1 MANMVKRPPV
11 KKLTNTSE
19 WRWSETAYE
28 WQRLHPKEGVWVS
41 DHRPLPIWLIEESGV
56 VTDSR
61 ISQIWEDSDGFAE
74 LKKQLFWMSFAE
86 LKQRLDNLTT
96 ENQEKDGPIPTHSGN
111 SKDGVIY
118 DPMQAV
124 LDSQRYREY
133 EPQQQFQTSE
143 GGRFRAK
150 H

>member
-1 MANMVKRPPV
+1 MKRHTV

-19 WRWSETAYE
+19 WRWSEIDYE
-28 WQRLHPKEGVWVS
+28 WQRLHPREGVWVS
-41 DHRPLPIWLIEESGV
+41 DHRPLPRWFIEESGV

-61 ISQIWEDSDGFAE
+61 ITQIWEESDSFVE

-86 LKQRLDNLTT
+86 LKRRLDNLITKS
-96 ENQEKDGPIPTHSGN
+96 QEEDGPILTHSGN
-111 SKDGVIY
+111 SQESVIY